1 MNKIW
6 IVTAVGVILIIGG
19 AFVLSGQ
26 KGTLTPLPPGV
37 KSESMLASV
46 PQPETA
52 PSAPTP
58 SITSSFTP
66 FTGGNDVGADK
77 WGRPLLQLDKLA
89 GTLRLAL
96 PVLTE
101 TENRLPLDFSCFRA
115 NISPPLLWTG
125 APAGTKSFVV
135 FLVRQEA
142 GAAPLVSW
150 SLFDIPANYKG
161 LKQNL
166 PKQAEAGDSMRHARS
181 DHDAAE
187 YVGPCEPKG
196 KIPYVI
202 RLFALDAVLDLQPG
216 LPVNDLIRSMN
227 GHIIDMAEIKFIH
240 YLAF

>member
-6 IVTAVGVILIIGG
+6 IATAIGVVLIIGG

-26 KGTLTPLPPGV
+26 KGTLTPLPLGV
-37 KSESMLASV
+37 KSESVLASV

-52 PSAPTP
+52 SSAPTP
-58 SITSSFTP
+58 SIISSFSP
-66 FTGGNDVGADK
+66 FTGGRDIGADK

-89 GTLRLAL
+89 GKLKLSL

-115 NISPPLLWTG
+115 NISPPLSWEG

-135 FLVRQEA
+135 FLERREED
-142 GAAPLVSW
+142 AAPFLSW
-150 SLFDIPANYKG
+150 AIFDVPASYKG

-181 DHDAAE
+181 DHDTAE

-196 KIPYVI
+196 KIPYVM

-216 LPVNDLIRSMN
+216 IPANDLIRAMN
-227 GHIIDMAEIKFIH
+227 GHIIDVTEIKFIH
-240 YLAF
+240 YLAY